1 MKKMKIKKLHPI
13 LIPEEEGDY
22 SHKSAEEEDAEE
34 EDAEEEDAEEES
46 DYSHKMG
53 FTTKLRSTKSF

>member
-1 MKKMKIKKLHPI
+1 
-13 LIPEEEGDY
+13 
-22 SHKSAEEEDAEE
+22 DAEE